1 VKTAPGKMS
10 DVWGKCKTPENS
22 RQPHDKSLSFLPV
35 CLCVCAEKRSQ
46 AVKTTSTHTHTTKQT
61 RIDYCSILTGVISFY
76 LFLVV
81 W

>member
-1 VKTAPGKMS
+1 MSGENAKLPKTRGNPM
-10 DVWGKCKTPENS
+10 TN
-22 RQPHDKSLSFLPV
+22 RSLFCLYMYV
-35 CLCVCAEKRSQ
+35 LCVCG
-46 AVKTTSTHTHTTKQT
+46 KTQSSSKNNKHTHTHTTKQT